1 MTSKASVIS
10 LLLSLAATALCVYP
24 DSGRA
29 STDIHYGA
37 PVNMGQGTIRTYL
50 AFDGAGLP
58 MELGILMDRDAF
70 DGLPARRSTTGRC
83 FDMNGNGRIDDSGE
97 CEGDYDYDL
106 ALPSIVANRPGIP
119 FRWIGVNWQVEGHIP
134 PGIYDLPHFDFHFYI
149 ASQEA
154 VRGIATGPCGI
165 FMDCAHFERA
175 TQPVPA
181 KYVDHRHVNVGAAVA
196 AMGNHLIDTTAP
208 EFAKP
213 PRKFTHTWI
222 FGAYDGRI
230 TFYEPM
236 ITREF
241 FMSRPNVCTPIKQ
254 PQAWQIAGYY
264 PTRYCIRF
272 HQRANKYTV
281 SLEGFEN
288 RKAE

>member
-1 MTSKASVIS
+1 MKLHAPISS
-10 LLLSLAATALCVYP
+10 LLLSLVAIALSVYADP
-24 DSGRA
+24 GQA
-29 STDIHYGA
+29 STEIHYGA
-37 PVNMGQGTIRTYL
+37 PVNMGRGTIRTYV
-50 AFDGAGLP
+50 AFDGAGSP
-58 MELGILMDRDAF
+58 MELGILMGRDAF

-106 ALPSIVANRPGIP
+106 ALPLIVSSRSDIP
-119 FRWIGVNWQVEGHIP
+119 FRWVGVNWQVHGHVP
-134 PGIYDLPHFDFHFYI
+134 PGIYDLPHFDFHFYLV
-149 ASQEA
+149 SEEA
-154 VRGIATGPCGI
+154 VRGIGTGPCGI

-175 TQPVPA
+175 TQPVPQ

-236 ITREF
+236 ITHEF
-241 FMSRPNVCTPIKQ
+241 FMSRPNICTPIKQ